1 MMNQSK
7 LPDPIAVVVQ
17 VTQVFE
23 QLNIPYLIG
32 GSFASMI
39 YGMIRTTQD
48 VDILAEITLP
58 DVGQFIKALGDEF
71 YIDEKMIVDAIQ
83 DQSSFNIIHRRTMF
97 KVDVFVA
104 HGSPFHKS
112 ELKRAQKK
120 VISTDLEISANFAS
134 AEDTI
139 LAKLEQFHLVGDTSE
154 MQWRDILGILTIR
167 ENNID
172 LDYLRKWAD
181 RMSLSELLE
190 KALAESA

>member
-1 MMNQSK
+1 MSQST
-7 LPDPIAVVVQ
+7 LPNPIAVVVQ

-48 VDILAEITLP
+48 VDILAEIRFS
-58 DVGQFIKALGDEF
+58 DAEQFIKALVNDF

-83 DQSSFNIIHRRTMF
+83 YQSRFNIIHRSTMF

-104 HGSPFHKS
+104 SGSAFHKS
-112 ELKRAQKK
+112 ELKRAIKE
-120 VISTDLEISANFAS
+120 VISKDLNISAYFAT

-139 LAKLEQFHLVGDTSE
+139 LAKLEWFHLGGEISE
-154 MQWRDILGILTIR
+154 RQWRDILGILRIR
-167 ENNID
+167 ANNID

-181 RMSLSELLE
+181 RMSLRELLE
-190 KALAESA
+190 KALVESA